1 MAECAA
7 RLRVL
12 CRALDVRDLRLD
24 NSLASLWKQ
33 EVSRL
38 RGVAMG
44 IDSKEALLEAWG
56 LVLQANLLL
65 EPQNS
70 GKLAT
75 YILTVIRKN
84 CGHKVA

>member
-7 RLRVL
+7 RLRFL
-12 CRALDVRDLRLD
+12 SRALDVKDLRLD
-24 NSLASLWKQ
+24 ESTPSLWRR
-33 EVSRL
+33 EVTRL

-65 EPQNS
+65 DPQS
-70 GKLAT
+70 TG
-75 YILTVIRKN
+75 
-84 CGHKVA
+84 KVAYRLKLTG